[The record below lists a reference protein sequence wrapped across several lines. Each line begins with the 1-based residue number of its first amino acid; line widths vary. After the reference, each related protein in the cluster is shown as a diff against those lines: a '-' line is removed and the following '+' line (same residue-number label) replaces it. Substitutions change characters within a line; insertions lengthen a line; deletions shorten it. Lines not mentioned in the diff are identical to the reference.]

1 MKLAFTLLLLNL
13 ILSFLI
19 FQVVK
24 FFIRLTKIALI
35 FLKFFVT
42 SFFHHSEPVKDIQ
55 KTAQQKREK
64 IRTELQAKTTELK
77 TKANKFVKD
86 LQTQEK
92 AFQLQKKELKKAI
105 AYERKIGRYQATF
118 VCFLIL
124 LSTIFF
130 DDIKH
135 AYLSWRTNNQATQN
149 SQPRDSLLIVNT
161 TPPNSVVKIM
171 NIKRQ
176 YHYLG
181 IWLEPG
187 KYIIQVEHPDYF
199 NEYRCI
205 TIKNHNISIK
215 VQLKKR

>member
-1 MKLAFTLLLLNL
+1 MKLVFTLLLLNL

-19 FQVVK
+19 FQVMK

-55 KTAQQKREK
+55 KTVQQKREK
-64 IRTELQAKTTELK
+64 IRTELK
-77 TKANKFVKD
+77 TKANELVKN
-86 LQTQEK
+86 LQAQEK
-92 AFQLQKKELKKAI
+92 AFQLQKKEFKKALS
-105 AYERKIGRYQATF
+105 YERKIGRYQATF
-118 VCFLIL
+118 VWFLIL
-124 LSTIFF
+124 LLTIFF

-135 AYLSWRTNNQATQN
+135 VYLSWWINNQTTQN
-149 SQPRDSLLIVNT
+149 SQPKDYILIVNT
-161 TPPNSVVKIM
+161 NPPNSVIKIM
-171 NIKRQ
+171 NITRK

-205 TIKNHNISIK
+205 TIKNHNISIN